1 MYEILRR
8 TETGQ
13 PLDLGK
19 NLVKSEGAKAA
30 GADLPPGET
39 GEGMGDMDRGIL
51 KSNITKI
58 CFSKNIKTIGK
69 AHRTAIIGSKI
80 VRLIFR
86 DFCHET
92 LFFS

>member
-1 MYEILRR
+1 MRR
-8 TETGQ
+8 TETGP

-39 GEGMGDMDRGIL
+39 GEGMGDTDCGISKAILL
-51 KSNITKI
+51 KS
-58 CFSKNIKTIGK
+58 FLKNIKSIDKT
-69 AHRTAIIGSKI
+69 HRMAIIGSKI
-80 VRLIFR
+80 VRLILR
-86 DFCHET
+86 DFRHET

>member
-1 MYEILRR
+1 MRR
-8 TETGQ
+8 TETGP

-39 GEGMGDMDRGIL
+39 GEGMGDMDRRIL
-51 KSNITKI
+51 KKQYYQNL
-58 CFSKNIKTIGK
+58 FSKNIKTIDK
-69 AHRTAIIGSKI
+69 AHRMAILGSKI

-86 DFCHET
+86 DFRHET

>member
-8 TETGQ
+8 TETGP

-58 CFSKNIKTIGK
+58 FFQKTLKLLARHIE
-69 AHRTAIIGSKI
+69 
-80 VRLIFR
+80 RL
-86 DFCHET
+86 
-92 LFFS
+92 